1 MKNEDM
7 EKLTFEDA
15 LQKLEVIVRELETGQ
30 IKLDDAVEAYE
41 KAVSLKKICEE
52 KLRSA
57 ELKIEK
63 IEKNKDGEIVLKP
76 FEEETAD
83 EWRFR

>member
-30 IKLDDAVEAYE
+30 IKLDDAVKVYE
-41 KAVSLKKICEE
+41 EGVRLKKLCEKKLSDAQMKVE
-52 KLRSA
+52 KLV
-57 ELKIEK
+57 L
-63 IEKNKDGEIVLKP
+63 NKQNQPIGVEAL
-76 FEEETAD
+76 D
-83 EWRFR
+83 E

>member
-63 IEKNKDGEIVLKP
+63 IEKSKDGEIVLKP

-83 EWRFR
+83 E

>member
-83 EWRFR
+83 E